1 MITICTLV
9 LLLLTKTHCMR
20 NLLKATL
27 LSIAIFSSILA
38 SAQSVTVS
46 GNVRNGA
53 SKDAAPA
60 VSVTVKGTKIGTFTD
75 DRGNF
80 KLTTTKQP
88 PFILVITSIGFEPQ
102 EVTVTNPADIIKI
115 DFKPASS
122 LGAEVVVS
130 ASRVPERI
138 LESPVTIQRLGTA
151 AIRNTAQPQYYDALR
166 GLTGVD
172 VTTSGLIFTSITTR
186 GFNGSGNP
194 RFNQFV
200 DGMDN
205 QAPGLNFSVAS
216 IVGLTELDIDNVEL
230 LSGASSALY
239 GSGGM
244 NGTLLMTGKDPFKY
258 QGVSFQVKE
267 GMMHLSGGNG
277 KSDPISPS
285 PYNDYTIR
293 WGQKLSEK
301 FAFKLNAQFIEAK
314 DWVANNQSDYTQT
327 FGTGSGNHTIPGT
340 RATDP
345 NYNGVNVYG
354 DETYANM
361 NSVANS
367 VQTQTNNG
375 ILAATGGQLNVVNQL
390 NGFLSAYYPTT
401 PPTSAQ
407 LGQFITALSGNLT
420 PQQQAQLI
428 PAVQNLLPFALG
440 LHYGIIPNQNVS
452 RTGFP
457 EYQIISNNTIS
468 FKASGGVY
476 YKITPGIEASLTGNW
491 GTGNTV
497 YTGSD
502 RYSLKDFKM
511 GQYKFEI
518 KGDKWFI
525 RTYTTQENA
534 GKTFDATITTRLF
547 NEAWKPST
555 TWFPQYTGAYVQ
567 AISQGAS
574 SAAAYQAAR
583 AYADQGM
590 PVPSS
595 AQFKSLFDSVASRP
609 LSQGGG
615 LLLDRSNLY
624 HTEGQYNLSDVVK
637 VLDVLVGASWR
648 QYVLNS
654 QGTIFADTTG
664 PIHTNEYGAYLQLSK
679 KLFSILRL
687 TASGRYDKND
697 NFQGKFTPRIAA
709 VLTVA
714 PDQNIRASYQSAY
727 RFPSNQNQWINLN
740 TGEGILIGGLPQLRN
755 FYNFN
760 GNPVFNATTFQPQT
774 FGTFKPESVNAYEL
788 GYKGLFGKRFL
799 IDAYG
804 YYSQYQ
810 NFIGRVQVVQ
820 STSGNPSTINPA
832 DPTTYQ
838 GYSVSTNSANKVSTY
853 GWGLSADYLLDRNF
867 SIGVNI
873 SSDNIHN
880 PDSTFAT
887 YFNTPKYRFNIIF
900 SNSGFGWEKRY
911 GFSVNYRWQD
921 SYYTEADFVQGPV
934 SAFGALDA
942 QVSYK
947 CKGIRSLIKL
957 GASNLLNHYY
967 VSQFGNPAIG
977 GLYYISFGYNVF

>member
-1 MITICTLV
+1 
-9 LLLLTKTHCMR
+9 MR
-20 NLLKATL
+20 NHLKPVL
-27 LSIAIFSSILA
+27 LSIGLFISFNVFC
-38 SAQSVTVS
+38 QTVTIS
-46 GNVRNGA
+46 GNVKSNVN
-53 SKDAAPA
+53 KDVVPE
-60 VSVTVKGTKIGTFTD
+60 VSVTVKGSKVGTFTND
-75 DRGNF
+75 KGNF
-80 KLTTTKQP
+80 RLTTTSP
-88 PFILVITSIGFEPQ
+88 LPLTLVFSSIGYETQ
-102 EVTVTNPADIIKI
+102 EVVVSNASDVVHI
-115 DFKPASS
+115 DFKPAFS

-130 ASRVPERI
+130 ASRVPQRI
-138 LESPVTIQRLGTA
+138 LESPVTIQRIGSA
-151 AIRNTAQPQYYDALR
+151 AIRNTPQAQYYDALR

-216 IVGLTELDIDNVEL
+216 IVGLTELDVDNMEL

-244 NGTLLMTGKDPFKY
+244 NGTLLMTSKDPFKY

-267 GMMHLSGGNG
+267 GVMHLSGGDG
-277 KSDPISPS
+277 KSDPQKPS
-285 PYNDYTIR
+285 PYNDYTVR
-293 WGQKLSEK
+293 WGQKLSDK
-301 FAFKLNAQFIEAK
+301 FAFKINAQFIEAK
-314 DWVANNQSDYTQT
+314 DWVANDQSDYTQT
-327 FGTGSGNHTIPGT
+327 FGTGSANHTIAGT
-340 RATDP
+340 RASDP

-354 DETYANM
+354 DETFANM

-375 ILAATGGQLNVVNQL
+375 ILAATGGQLDVVSQL
-390 NGFLSAYYPTT
+390 NGFLTAYYPTT
-401 PPTSAQ
+401 PPTQAQ
-407 LGQFITALSGNLT
+407 LGAFLTGLAGSLT
-420 PQQQAQLI
+420 PAQQAALI
-428 PAVQNLLPFALG
+428 PAVQNLLPFAVG
-440 LHYGIIPNQNVS
+440 LHYGVIPNQNVS

-457 EYQIISNNTIS
+457 ESQIINNNTVS

-476 YKITPGIEASLTGNW
+476 YKITPNTEASITGNW

-497 YTGSD
+497 YTGAD

-518 KGDKWFI
+518 KSEKWFF
-525 RTYTTQENA
+525 RFYTTQENA
-534 GKTFDATITTRLF
+534 GKTFDATVTTRLF
-547 NEAWKPST
+547 NEAWKAST
-555 TWFPQYTGAYVQ
+555 TWFPEYTGAYVG

-574 SAAAYQAAR
+574 SAAAHQAAR

-590 PVPSS
+590 PTPGS
-595 AQFKSLFDSVASRP
+595 AQFKAMFDSVASRP
-609 LSQGGG
+609 LSSGGG

-624 HTEGQYNLSDVVK
+624 HTEGQYNLSDIVK
-637 VLDVLVGASWR
+637 VVDVLVGASWR

-664 PIHTNEYGAYLQLSK
+664 PIHTNEYGAYVQVSK
-679 KLFSILRL
+679 RLFDILRL

-697 NFQGKFTPRIAA
+697 NFQGKFTPRVSA

-755 FYNFN
+755 FYNFT
-760 GNPVFNATTFQPQT
+760 GNPVFNAATFQPQT

-804 YYSQYQ
+804 YYSQYHD
-810 NFIGRVQVVQ
+810 FIGRVQVVQ
-820 STSGNPSTINPA
+820 STSGNPATINPA
-832 DPTTYQ
+832 DPTSYQ

-853 GWGLSADYLLDRNF
+853 GWGLSADYLLDGNYA
-867 SIGVNI
+867 IGVNI

-887 YFNTPKYRFNIIF
+887 YFNTPKYRFNITF
-900 SNSGFGWEKRY
+900 SNSGFGPQKRY
-911 GFSVNYRWQD
+911 GFNVDYRWQD
-921 SYYTEADFVQGPV
+921 KYYTEADFVQGPV
-934 SAFGALDA
+934 SAFGTFDA

-947 CKGIRSLIKL
+947 LSGIRSLIKI
-957 GASNLLNHYY
+957 GGCNILNHYY
-967 VSQFGNPAIG
+967 TSQFGNPAIG
-977 GLYYISFGYNVF
+977 GMYYISFGYNVF